1 MNLSRQFTAAITS
14 IQEVAPLWYL
24 AGFSWPPDLAP
35 PQPGQFFTYNPSLLP
50 GARKSLLRKP
60 LAFAGFE
67 DQRAYTV
74 FQARGEGTKAL
85 AQLEAGEKLDVI
97 APLGNSFPKLA
108 RCEKS
113 FLVGGGIGLGP
124 MMYLASDFL
133 SNHFDFEV
141 VLGFRTMAQVP
152 DFSAC
157 CKTAQIAAILQ
168 AIMKDA
174 SIATDDG
181 SSGFKGTAI
190 DLLKQKAFG
199 PSPSITS
206 DFQSDGEKQ
215 LAKNHIHLF
224 GCGPFPMLKALH
236 DLAGQYQ
243 VPAHVSTEQW
253 MACGVGACHGCV
265 LPASGGGYVRVC
277 ADGPVF
283 GSDAIDWGKCP

>member
-1 MNLSRQFTAAITS
+1 MNVSRQFTAAITS
-14 IQEVAPLWYL
+14 IHEIAPSWYL
-24 AGFSWPPDLAP
+24 AGFSWPRDLAL

-50 GARKSLLRKP
+50 GAGKSLLRKP

-85 AQLEAGEKLDVI
+85 AQLEANEKLDLI
-97 APLGNSFPKLA
+97 APLGNSFPQ
-108 RCEKS
+108 CDETEKA

-124 MMYLASDFL
+124 MLYLASEFL

-157 CKTAQIAAILQ
+157 INTAPIAAALQ
-168 AIMKDA
+168 AIMNDA

-190 DLLKQKAFG
+190 DLLKKKAFG
-199 PSPSITS
+199 LSNTA
-206 DFQSDGEKQ
+206 DFQSNDEKK
-215 LAKNHIHLF
+215 LTKNHVHLF

-236 DLAGQYQ
+236 NLAGQYQ
-243 VPAHVSTEQW
+243 APAHVSTEQW

-283 GSDAIDWGKCP
+283 SSDAIDWGKCP